1 MRKFR
6 CDYHYVDDLVFRYE
20 EAGGYAINLSE
31 GHLLQA
37 IGFSMT
43 TRDKRSATTSTSTL
57 SIPGPPA
64 RLYRSTT
71 VGTSS
76 LRSTSASSRRTT
88 STPKPQREQSLC
100 KFNQNNYR
108 YEENRNRYEGIL

>member
-20 EAGGYAINLSE
+20 DAGGYAIHLSE
-31 GHLLQA
+31 GSLASGDWIL
-37 IGFSMT
+37 MT

-71 VGTSS
+71 VGTNS

-100 KFNQNNYR
+100 KFNQIKKR
-108 YEENRNRYEGIL
+108 QI